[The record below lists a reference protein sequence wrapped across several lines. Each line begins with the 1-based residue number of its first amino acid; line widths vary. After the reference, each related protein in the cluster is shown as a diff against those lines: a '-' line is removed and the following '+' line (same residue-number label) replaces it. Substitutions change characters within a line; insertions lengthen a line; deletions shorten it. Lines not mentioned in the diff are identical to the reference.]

1 LKKQD
6 YKVIGVMSGTSLDGI
21 DLVYSHFTWD
31 GQWNFSI
38 KAAKTVAYTTAWQE
52 ILGGLHNE
60 APDRIREVNS
70 DYTELLAKVINQ
82 FIVTHKLE
90 HIDGVCSHGHTVF
103 HQPEKGITFQL
114 GNQEKLAKRLGLTVI
129 CDFRTQDVAFGGQ
142 GAPLVPIGDQLLFS
156 KYEAC
161 LNLGGFANA
170 SLTQKG
176 TLVAFDLCAVNTVL
190 NFLAQKEGLECDFGG
205 GLAQKGRR
213 IDPLFEALEILDF
226 YTKLPPKS
234 LGIEWVNATLFPL
247 LKKYDTHPTE
257 DVLHTYTLH
266 IGKQIGACFDSQ
278 QKVLASGGGV
288 MNDYLMYQIRKH
300 TAARIHIPSSDIIN
314 FKEALI
320 FGLLGVL
327 RLRGENNCLAS
338 VTGASQ
344 DHSSGKIFRG

>member
-1 LKKQD
+1 
-6 YKVIGVMSGTSLDGI
+6 M
-21 DLVYSHFTWD
+21 F
-31 GQWNFSI
+31 
-38 KAAKTVAYTTAWQE
+38 
-52 ILGGLHNE
+52 
-60 APDRIREVNS
+60 
-70 DYTELLAKVINQ
+70 
-82 FIVTHKLE
+82 
-90 HIDGVCSHGHTVF
+90 
-103 HQPEKGITFQL
+103 
-114 GNQEKLAKRLGLTVI
+114 
-129 CDFRTQDVAFGGQ
+129 
-142 GAPLVPIGDQLLFS
+142 PI
-156 KYEAC
+156 
-161 LNLGGFANA
+161 
-170 SLTQKG
+170 
-176 TLVAFDLCAVNTVL
+176 L

-314 FKEALI
+314 FNQSSNKSINHISESGNTLYLSTPFAIVEYDIEKLEFGDTFFIGNGSLSLAINKTVIQDSKIYAATEDGLFTADVTSNLLI
-320 FGLLGVL
+320 DF
-327 RLRGENNCLAS
+327 NNW
-338 VTGASQ
+338 TQ
-344 DHSSGKIFRG
+344 EFSGRNFSNIESFNNQI